1 MNTTMVNKMKRV
13 KDMNMRVMKCSTMLT
28 IRMRKIKEN
37 S

>member
-28 IRMRKIKEN
+28 IRMRKRKEN